1 MKITKETLKQI
12 IKEEFEN
19 LKKGEQED
27 AELNVIL
34 TSMVNKF
41 VGSARHPMTREE
53 AIDAVLQLI
62 KTKLEQIIKEEKQKT
77 LVEYSEYPSWDDLQH
92 SMDDITEMLDD
103 LAAKYVTSGWLYKPE
118 NEISGEWASVGE
130 LLEDL
135 YTNAEKLGTLIAQ
148 RRK

>member
-53 AIDAVLQLI
+53 AIDAVRKVI
-62 KTKLEQIIKEEKQKT
+62 NTKLN
-77 LVEYSEYPSWDDLQH
+77 DL
-92 SMDDITEMLDD
+92 S
-103 LAAKYVTSGWLYKPE
+103 
-118 NEISGEWASVGE
+118 
-130 LLEDL
+130 
-135 YTNAEKLGTLIAQ
+135 
-148 RRK
+148 